1 MPLYR
6 CWGGSSQQGAG
17 QKEEQEKEVTA
28 GVADV
33 ELLPDEGKTISKVTV
48 HPTPSFERNI
58 VAETERITVTPPEG
72 MHFSKVNVSPTP
84 SYEETV
90 TALATNNLVAEP
102 DEGKLFCK
110 ITVEP
115 TPSSAKEVTAGS
127 SDKTVYPDSGKL
139 LSKVTVH
146 PTPSE
151 EVEVYPRKT
160 QFFVTPSANKLL
172 SRVTVLPTPLVEK
185 TVDFSYDKRV
195 FNPSD
200 YMYNEGNGI
209 AAIGFSK
216 FTVNA
221 PVTQTISA
229 SPNVDSTRVITP
241 DSGKVLSEVDIQPLV
256 HNGIYPSGGEYLAI
270 DPGTTKSLSLG
281 TYHKYKT
288 INIKGTVPKGYTVGW
303 RKERIWINEKV
314 NQAFP
319 STEITLPKNLQMY
332 YDQYASPANGSVI
345 FLGIG
350 FRQHKNNVVSG
361 TNVAFTTRSVDI
373 SKIYLK
379 SFMNE
384 CVYGEPGGIRFSIGC
399 TGTSA
404 SSAYFRSVTA
414 KVGSEF
420 NDLRIIKI
428 GSAYKLGN
436 TEASNNWVIPY
447 EIFIEFPTI
456 VADPDAGYE

>member
-48 HPTPSFERNI
+48 HPTPSFERDI

-102 DEGKLFCK
+102 DDGKLFCK

-221 PVTQTISA
+221 PVTQTINA

-241 DSGKVLSEVDIQPLV
+241 DNGKVLAEVDIQPLV
-256 HNGIYPSGGEYLAI
+256 HNGIYPSGGGYLSI
-270 DPGTTKSLSLG
+270 DPGTTKSLNLG
-281 TYHKYKT
+281 TYHKVKT
-288 INIKGTVPKGYTVGW
+288 VNIKGTVPKGYTVEWHGTA
-303 RKERIWINEKV
+303 IWTNGSPTS
-314 NQAFP
+314 AFAAQ
-319 STEITLPKNLQMY
+319 EITLPKTFQMY
-332 YDQYASPANGSVI
+332 YDDFAEPANGGEVYI
-345 FLGIG
+345 DFVY
-350 FRQHKNNVVSG
+350 RVHKDDVLSG
-361 TNVAFTTRSVDI
+361 SNFAITVQPWDI
-373 SKIYLK
+373 MRLRLK
-379 SFMNE
+379 DFMNY
-384 CVYGEPGGIRFSIGC
+384 CQYGDYGHPRFCISC
-399 TGTSA
+399 TGK
-404 SSAYFRSVTA
+404 TA
-414 KVGSEF
+414 KSQYTRTITCSGDRIVKFHAAYSAGST
-420 NDLRIIKI
+420 D
-428 GSAYKLGN
+428 A
-436 TEASNNWVIPY
+436 ANNWLIPTR
-447 EIFIEFPTI
+447 ILITVPTI